1 MSGERFETND
11 PLVFILKH
19 ATYENTNMNFL
30 LYIEDLTPMTISY
43 HLLYESL

>member
-1 MSGERFETND
+1 MSSERFETND

-19 ATYENTNMNFL
+19 ATYEFTNMNYL
-30 LYIEDLTPMTISY
+30 LYIEDLTPMIISY